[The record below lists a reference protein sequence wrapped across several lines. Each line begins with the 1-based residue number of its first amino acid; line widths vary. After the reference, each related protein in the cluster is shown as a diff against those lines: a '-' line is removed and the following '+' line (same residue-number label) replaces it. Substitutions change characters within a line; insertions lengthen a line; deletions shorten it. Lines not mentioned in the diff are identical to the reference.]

1 MKKISATPLLLLL
14 FLSTSA
20 FAATEKYTAAEAA
33 RGEITAEILVP
44 LLPETPRGLGAP
56 AGDRHYWFDTL
67 GKYFRNPE
75 PIYERARQTAADFT
89 PDFSDECWLDRR
101 NFARY
106 GGEISRSAE
115 LLQRLTAAECL
126 ENKGNFLPEI
136 ARRIDQLCSLKTWVT
151 FHHDR
156 DGYAFSGKG
165 RFCDLLASDLG
176 RTLAEIDFLL
186 GDGLPESTRKNIRSA
201 VNAWLFEPYLGSMRA
216 GKPLSGMWWIES
228 GNNWNAVCNY
238 NVAAAAAILIES
250 REQRAELLAFALE
263 SVQRYLNAFSD
274 DGYCSEGVS
283 YWNYGFSH
291 YLSLAELFYCQ
302 TGGTVNLFSGTAKLD
317 AISRFG
323 LRCDMSEK
331 LYPAFADSPTTIY
344 LKYPLTVL
352 LERRTGLTAYARY
365 SRHPAGTI
373 PTWNAGELLLVK
385 TALDMPKTA
394 SSDGEASSQ
403 ESAGQH
409 LFPDAGV
416 VISRPAAPNGLF
428 LAFKAGTNAEFHNHN
443 DIGSF
448 VAGID
453 NTPILTDPGYPEY
466 TADSFTLRRYESDAN
481 NSFGHPVPVVNGYLQ
496 GSCGEFGPPDAPLYY
511 GTILEHEFTGDSTRA
526 LIDLKPAYPT
536 ECGIKTLT
544 REFLHVRQNQER
556 VVMTDCFEL
565 ETPGRFGG
573 ALTTYA
579 GIRELGE
586 GEYEFAT
593 GGNTVL
599 HASIRAEGGKL
610 RFNRQSLKSRFI
622 QHDQPSVRLGFEFA
636 EPIQSGRIIV
646 EIQPKGN

>member
-1 MKKISATPLLLLL
+1 MKKISATPLILLLL
-14 FLSTSA
+14 LSTSA

-44 LLPETPRGLGAP
+44 LLPEKPRGPGAP
-56 AGDRHYWFDTL
+56 ASDRHYWFDTL

-75 PIYERARQTAADFT
+75 PIYERARQMAADYT

-136 ARRIDQLCSLKTWVT
+136 ARRIDQLCSLKIWVT

-186 GDGLPESTRKNIRSA
+186 GDGLPESTGKNIRNA
-201 VNAWLFEPYLGSMRA
+201 VNEWLFKPYLDSIRA
-216 GKPLSGMWWIES
+216 GKPRSGMWWIES

-238 NVAAAAAILIES
+238 NVAAAAAILIDS
-250 REQRAELLAFALE
+250 RELRAEVLAAAIR
-263 SVQRYLNAFSD
+263 SVQRYLDAFSD

-291 YLSLAELFYCQ
+291 YLSLAELLYSQ
-302 TGGTVNLFSGTAKLD
+302 TGGAVNLFRGTPKLD

-331 LYPAFADSPTTIY
+331 LYPAFADSPTTIF

-352 LERRTGLTAYARY
+352 LEHRTGLTHYARY
-365 SRHPAGTI
+365 ARHPAGTI

-385 TALDMPKTA
+385 SALDAAAATKTPPE
-394 SSDGEASSQ
+394 SLQ
-403 ESAGQH
+403 EERSGQH
-409 LFPDAGV
+409 LFSDAGV
-416 VISRPAAPNGLF
+416 VISRPAAPQGLF

-448 VAGID
+448 VVGCC
-453 NTPILTDPGYPEY
+453 NTPVLTDPG
-466 TADSFTLRRYESDAN
+466 
-481 NSFGHPVPVVNGYLQ
+481 
-496 GSCGEFGPPDAPLYY
+496 
-511 GTILEHEFTGDSTRA
+511 
-526 LIDLKPAYPT
+526 
-536 ECGIKTLT
+536 
-544 REFLHVRQNQER
+544 
-556 VVMTDCFEL
+556 
-565 ETPGRFGG
+565 
-573 ALTTYA
+573 
-579 GIRELGE
+579 
-586 GEYEFAT
+586 
-593 GGNTVL
+593 
-599 HASIRAEGGKL
+599 
-610 RFNRQSLKSRFI
+610 
-622 QHDQPSVRLGFEFA
+622 
-636 EPIQSGRIIV
+636 
-646 EIQPKGN
+646 